1 MSMVRS
7 SVNFVQ
13 NRPTLVAK
21 VETRR
26 ALIVQRDGHQQR
38 EAPSV
43 NLARLELLAT
53 SKVKYVVTVTQESI
67 VKVKRVM
74 VRVDLQ
80 IKLQILRNVLTVR
93 QDGHPRRGAPSVK
106 PVELEHTAMAVNR
119 AH

>member
-1 MSMVRS
+1 MILVKQAASRAHQVNFKMFPVRP

-74 VRVDLQ
+74 VRVD
-80 IKLQILRNVLTVR
+80 
-93 QDGHPRRGAPSVK
+93 
-106 PVELEHTAMAVNR
+106 
-119 AH
+119 